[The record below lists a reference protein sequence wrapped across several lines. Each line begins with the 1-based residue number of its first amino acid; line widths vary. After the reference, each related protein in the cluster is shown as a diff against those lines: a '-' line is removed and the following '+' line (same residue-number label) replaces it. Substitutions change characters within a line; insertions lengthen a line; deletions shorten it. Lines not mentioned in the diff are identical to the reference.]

1 MGKARSNGALIM
13 EIILLEKIEK
23 LGQMGDIVQVKSGYA
38 RNFLLPHGKALRAT
52 ETNKKHF
59 EGQRAQLEAD
69 NLKSKLEAEKLGKK
83 LEGLSITIV
92 RQAGEAGQLYGS
104 VNAKDI
110 AGNVTASGF
119 TISRQQVELLHPIKA
134 LGLYDVQ
141 ITLHP
146 EVSVKVSANIAR
158 SIEEAKIQ
166 AKTGEA
172 VVSNEE
178 KSDDIE
184 KVDEK
189 VEEVALQAVTE
200 QAERIFEQDAIPH
213 AKESVEKS
221 QETQEEENKIQEKE
235 LD

>member
-1 MGKARSNGALIM
+1 M
-13 EIILLEKIEK
+13 
-23 LGQMGDIVQVKSGYA
+23 
-38 RNFLLPHGKALRAT
+38 
-52 ETNKKHF
+52 
-59 EGQRAQLEAD
+59 
-69 NLKSKLEAEKLGKK
+69 
-83 LEGLSITIV
+83 
-92 RQAGEAGQLYGS
+92 
-104 VNAKDI
+104 NAKDI

-221 QETQEEENKIQEKE
+221 KETQEEENKIQEKE